1 MHRQKVI
8 VKNVD
13 QDAGE
18 FAIGQRDMLT
28 AALKEIMR
36 IREIVDEVMAGD
48 AAQDTG
54 REISAGF
61 TLDDIGENIAKT
73 KLNVGWRQVDM
84 GEPVQ

>member
-13 QDAGE
+13 QNAGE
-18 FAIGQRDMLT
+18 FAIGQPDMLA
-28 AALKEIMR
+28 AALKKFMR
-36 IREIVDEVMAGD
+36 ISEIVDEVMTGD
-48 AAQDTG
+48 AAEDTG

-73 KLNVGWRQVDM
+73 KLNIGWGQVNM